1 MQLAG
6 EVPGSQLLMT
16 ALSRFH
22 SCGFCSYRSV
32 SCDVMVLLVLFH
44 LPAWKWWGIIFIFYE
59 PFRYHEN
66 ENFHFK
72 SAYSFLWHVFF
83 FLCITIWDNYYYP
96 PKERKFYMSSWSR
109 PAVINVMILSKLYA
123 GTRQGFFKCI
133 EEFYFL
139 KMFQFLRYCSEKSC
153 LSTQFF

>member
-1 MQLAG
+1 MKVVRGYFNFSWAIKI
-6 EVPGSQLLMT
+6 P
-16 ALSRFH
+16 
-22 SCGFCSYRSV
+22 
-32 SCDVMVLLVLFH
+32 
-44 LPAWKWWGIIFIFYE
+44 WKWKFSLQVWVL
-59 PFRYHEN
+59 
-66 ENFHFK
+66 HFMT
-72 SAYSFLWHVFF
+72 YI

-153 LSTQFF
+153 LSTQFFLKLIPHILYDKMKLFMIKILKLMDND